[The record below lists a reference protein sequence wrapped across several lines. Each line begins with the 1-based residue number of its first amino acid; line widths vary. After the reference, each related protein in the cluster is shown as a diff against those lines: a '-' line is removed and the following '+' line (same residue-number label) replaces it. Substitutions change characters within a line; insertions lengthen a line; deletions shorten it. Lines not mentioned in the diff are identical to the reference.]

1 MYMALMSRWV
11 TEPRVSTEE
20 KLMAQITIFCKTW
33 YKIQHCVKSHIGLT
47 AWAIPGLVNQDAV
60 PQYRV
65 ARNLLRNSAK
75 KTATLKIVGKIES
88 CQLPVNLNQELSGT
102 VA

>member
-1 MYMALMSRWV
+1 
-11 TEPRVSTEE
+11 
-20 KLMAQITIFCKTW
+20 
-33 YKIQHCVKSHIGLT
+33 
-47 AWAIPGLVNQDAV
+47 
-60 PQYRV
+60 V

-102 VA
+102 VAQPTTLNHKLGDLYPNGGKLQA